1 MNIEKNHKN
10 HHIWVL
16 YLAKFVK
23 ILKICFVQSVPHN
36 LNIHVI
42 QILENNTETSLAVM
56 KKNETK
62 MHLYLLE
69 AQIISCSFLPQ
80 M

>member
-56 KKNETK
+56 KKKWNED
-62 MHLYLLE
+62 
-69 AQIISCSFLPQ
+69 AFIFVGSANN
-80 M
+80 